1 MAEWKVI
8 VVLICPWLM
17 ACSPT
22 DDAKD
27 HFETYLTRV
36 AYVLDVP
43 APELQAPQALG
54 PTLVPLPAQRELT
67 LPTPRISTGVLDA
80 LKLGQCDLLG
90 LVAEH
95 NAPAGKSQSAAGQ
108 FAYHLQFQQGL
119 AQCLSQAEDAELS
132 AWLTELGQLKAPLLP
147 IYFWNLMVEE
157 PEVRAALIP
166 AVSGLPFQSS
176 GGYQATLQA
185 FSLLARLQAQAQQY
199 SAMPLSLTED
209 SFIDLNEELNRAL
222 RGLYKNPY
230 LGELFYS
237 LAANA
242 AYLEQ
247 SIEFLGHLQNINCQ
261 GPHAIKAERLRN
273 AMQHYYI
280 KDIQPYFTELDRQFV
295 QLAPLLQATLAPPA
309 DKADLMADYNEQ
321 MALGLGSQLY
331 VRYRA
336 LTLQHA
342 KVWQNFLTRC
352 ELSPKR
358 E

>member
-1 MAEWKVI
+1 MAEWKII
-8 VVLICPWLM
+8 VVLTCLWLM
-17 ACSPT
+17 ACSPA

-27 HFETYLTRV
+27 HFQTYLTRV
-36 AYVLDVP
+36 AHVLAVP
-43 APELQAPQALG
+43 APPLQAPY
-54 PTLVPLPAQRELT
+54 TLAPLPAQRDLT
-67 LPTPRISTGVLDA
+67 LTTPRISTGLLDA

-95 NAPAGKSQSAAGQ
+95 NAPVGKSRSAAGQ
-108 FAYHLQFQQGL
+108 FAYHLQFQQGV
-119 AQCLSQAEDAELS
+119 AQCLSQTTDAELS
-132 AWLTELGQLKAPLLP
+132 AWLIELGPLKASLLP

-157 PEVRAALIP
+157 PEVRAALTP
-166 AVSGLPFQSS
+166 AVRSLPFQSS
-176 GGYQATLQA
+176 GDYQATLQA
-185 FSLLARLQAQAQQY
+185 FSLLARLQAQARQY
-199 SAMPLSLTED
+199 SAMPFTLTTD
-209 SFIDLNEELNRAL
+209 SFVDLNEELNQAL

-230 LGELFYS
+230 LGQLFYS

-247 SIEFLGHLQNINCQ
+247 SIAFLDQLHDFNCQ
-261 GPHAIKAERLRN
+261 GANAIKAERLRN

-309 DKADLMADYNEQ
+309 DKADLMAPYNAQ
-321 MALGLGSQLY
+321 VALGLESGRY

-342 KVWQNFLTRC
+342 KVWQNFLKRC

-358 E
+358 G